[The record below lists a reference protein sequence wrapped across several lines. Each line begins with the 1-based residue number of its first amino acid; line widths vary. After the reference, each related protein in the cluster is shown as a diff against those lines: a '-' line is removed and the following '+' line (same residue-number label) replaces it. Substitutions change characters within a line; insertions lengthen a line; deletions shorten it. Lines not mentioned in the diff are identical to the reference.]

1 MCKQPFLVLFVLLGS
16 ISPAFAEGVI
26 GSDQVLTVNTVQF
39 LAATTENAAY
49 VQAFNYFFT
58 IELLT
63 GVLGAFIYQVI
74 KVFRM

>member
-1 MCKQPFLVLFVLLGS
+1 MCKQPFLVLLVLLGS

-26 GSDQVLTVNTVQF
+26 GRDQVLTVNTVQF

-49 VQAFNYFFT
+49 VQVFNYFFT